1 MEGSGRLG
9 LSLSE
14 FGLVVVHGADGE
26 CTVIAKFAY
35 VETIVPFVEGEG
47 RCVSCHGK
55 RVRVVPARVEGDA
68 VAVFPEL

>member
-9 LSLSE
+9 LLLSE
-14 FGLVVVHGADGE
+14 FGLVAVHGADGE

-55 RVRVVPARVEGDA
+55 RVRVVRARVESNA
-68 VAVFPEL
+68 MVVFPEL